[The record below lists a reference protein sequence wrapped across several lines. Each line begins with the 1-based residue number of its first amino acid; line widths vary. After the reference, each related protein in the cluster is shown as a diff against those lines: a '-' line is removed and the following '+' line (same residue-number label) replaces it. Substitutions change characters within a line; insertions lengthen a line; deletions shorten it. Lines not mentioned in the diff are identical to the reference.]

1 LLPSWCS
8 SLRLI
13 SVGLDAESTTVG
25 GHAMP
30 EPTSIRSLITPQDQ
44 TLRTVFNTQ
53 RSYFIDIYQREYK
66 WKEENVRTLLSD
78 IGDRFSQHQR
88 TRTHPKEI
96 QEHVL
101 DKFEPYFLNTY
112 LTSTTAAN
120 TSIVDGQQRL
130 TTLLLILIKLYHI
143 LKAAEAIPENKGKTF
158 SSKVVEQLIF
168 ETNDFGESERFKIFN
183 ENRQAALKALAEG
196 GVLAKTDETRTRI
209 AENFAVISQYYDE
222 FLKGDQS
229 RTFDLAKT
237 TYYLTYLLDRISIVE
252 IRIERQENV
261 AMIFEV
267 VNDRGLGLRPYE
279 ILKGKL
285 IGGLVGDQ
293 KEQANTIWTDLQER
307 YFRAELRNTTE
318 KSLNLDLFFQTF
330 FRAKFADTEG
340 DYEKFEGD
348 YHYEMYRNQ
357 KIRDYFGGFS
367 DRNLLFA
374 RICGDIKYFAELYLE
389 LRTAYDYEAVIFN
402 KLLDQNQQ
410 YLLIMS
416 AIHSQDKE
424 RAVKIEGISAKFD
437 QFHTILRLL
446 DAYDSN
452 SFQRLIYPLNKDVR
466 DKALVDI
473 KPLFVK
479 ALIDSLVEENILQP
493 NQCADAAAIFD
504 YERFKG
510 IRNQW
515 TNFSKYVLMRIDR
528 YLAKLLDKPSYAQE
542 PLKELED
549 RFNKNN
555 LRRYGMHLEH
565 ILTHNDKNRA
575 AFTVND
581 VFDEARFT
589 QTRNLLGMVLLL
601 KDKQNLSSSNEI
613 YKDKRD
619 TYAKSNIIWNELLA
633 GHLPSVDLAK
643 LPPEL
648 NVQPVAPVDRDGV
661 FPLAAVDGR
670 QRILF
675 EAIKRIWAHV

>member
-1 LLPSWCS
+1 MS
-8 SLRLI
+8 
-13 SVGLDAESTTVG
+13 ES
-25 GHAMP
+25 
-30 EPTSIRSLITPQDQ
+30 TSIRSLITPQDQ
-44 TLRTVFNTQ
+44 TLRTVFNAQ

-66 WKEENVRTLLSD
+66 WKEENVKTLLND
-78 IGDRFSQHQR
+78 IEVRFSQHQR
-88 TRTHPKEI
+88 TRMHPKEI

-130 TTLLLILIKLYHI
+130 TTLLLILIKLYNV
-143 LKAAEAIPENKGKTF
+143 LKSAEAFPENKGKTF

-168 ETNDFGESERFKIFN
+168 ETNDFGAAERFKIFN
-183 ENRQAALKALAEG
+183 ENREAAFKALVEG
-196 GVLAKTDETRTRI
+196 GTVVKTDQTRTRM
-209 AENFAVISQYYDE
+209 AENFTIISQYYDE
-222 FLKGDQS
+222 FLKGDQPG
-229 RTFDLAKT
+229 TLDLVKT

-267 VNDRGLGLRPYE
+267 VNDRGLGLNPYE

-285 IGGLVGDQ
+285 IGGLSSDQ
-293 KEQANTIWTDLQER
+293 KEEANNVWTELQER
-307 YFRAELRNTTE
+307 YFKAEPKNTTE
-318 KSLNLDLFFQTF
+318 KSLNLDMFFQTF
-330 FRAKFADTEG
+330 FRAKFADTEN
-340 DYEKFEGD
+340 DYERFEGD
-348 YHYEMYRNQ
+348 YHYEMYRNP
-357 KIRDYFGGFS
+357 KVREYFGDFQ
-367 DRNLLFA
+367 DRNLLFD

-389 LRTAYDYEAVIFN
+389 LRTTYEYESLIFN

-416 AIHSQDKE
+416 AMCKDDAE
-424 RAVKIEGISAKFD
+424 RAAKIEGIAAKFD

-466 DKALVDI
+466 EKPLAEAKPLFDKALI
-473 KPLFVK
+473 S
-479 ALIDSLVEENILQP
+479 SLVTENVLQP
-493 NQCADAAAIFD
+493 DQCADAETVFE

-510 IRNQW
+510 VRNQW

-528 YLAKLLDKPSYAQE
+528 HLADLLDKPSYV
-542 PLKELED
+542 KESLEEIED

-555 LRRYGMHLEH
+555 LRRRGMHLEH
-565 ILTHNDKNRA
+565 ILTQHPKNRA
-575 AFTVND
+575 LFTSEGI
-581 VFDEARFT
+581 FDEAKFS

-601 KDKQNLSSSNEI
+601 KDKQNLSSNNEI
-613 YKDKRD
+613 YKDKVD
-619 TYAKSNIIWNELLA
+619 TYAKSNLIWNELLV
-633 GHLPSVDLAK
+633 GHMPEVDTRN

-648 NVQPVAPVDRDGV
+648 RVETVQPSEDV
-661 FPLAAVDGR
+661 FPLCAISAR
-670 QRILF
+670 QKFIF
-675 EAIKRIWAHV
+675 EAIKKVWAVV